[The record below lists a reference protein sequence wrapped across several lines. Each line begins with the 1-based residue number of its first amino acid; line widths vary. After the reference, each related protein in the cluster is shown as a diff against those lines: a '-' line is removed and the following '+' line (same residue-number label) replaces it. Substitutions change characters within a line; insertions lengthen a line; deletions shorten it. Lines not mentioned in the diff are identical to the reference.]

1 MALIQINKNIK
12 MEETKNAILDYK
24 NAVKKLKKLRVL
36 TNQKDFTGQIGEW
49 VASIIYNGERAA
61 SGKQK
66 GWDFISDEKKYQV
79 KAAAKAEGNN
89 SKQIGFNKYINEK
102 TFDYLIIIT
111 FSEDYTL
118 NNVFKIPYNN
128 ALEIAMKSKNYE
140 ISRNKIKAYE
150 EDLKEIK
157 KQHQILSVFF
167 D

>member
-1 MALIQINKNIK
+1 

-24 NAVKKLKKLRVL
+24 NAVNKLKKLRVL

-79 KAAAKAEGNN
+79 KAAAKSN
-89 SKQIGFNKYINEK
+89 SNKTSGFTPFKKYINHK
-102 TFDYLIIIT
+102 TFDYLIIIDFT
-111 FSEDYTL
+111 EDYML
-118 NNVFKIPYNN
+118 NSLYKIPYNN
-128 ALEIAMKSKNYE
+128 ALVIANESKSVSKNILRSK
-140 ISRNKIKAYE
+140 ISNYKM
-150 EDLKEIK
+150 DLQEIK

>member
-1 MALIQINKNIK
+1 

-24 NAVKKLKKLRVL
+24 NAVKKLKKLGVL

-49 VASIIYNGERAA
+49 VACIIYD
-61 SGKQK
+61 GKRSEIGNEK

-79 KAAAKAEGNN
+79 KAAAKADKNN
-89 SKQIGFNKYINEK
+89 NKEIDFEKYINEK
-102 TFDYLIIIT
+102 TFDYLIIIA

-118 NNVFKIPYNN
+118 NNVYKLPYNN
-128 ALEIAMKSKNYE
+128 ALEFAMKSKNYK
-140 ISRNKIKAYE
+140 ISRSKIKAYE